1 MITTMPRF
9 FVREIDRINRDLL
22 LLSGKV
28 EENLRLAVQAID
40 KGDTD
45 LAEKVIEADKEIDDM
60 EVGIEEECLKILALH
75 QPVAG
80 DLRFIVA
87 VLKINNDLERIGDL
101 ASSIAQR
108 VHYLKKILLLP
119 VPFDLH
125 GMTARV
131 QWMLQ
136 KTLDAFVHQDIELA
150 LKVLKEDDE
159 VDEIH
164 RKCYK
169 HVENLL
175 RDENAT
181 QGFQKVIRWLAVSR
195 ALERIADHTTNI
207 AEDVIYMLSGQII
220 RHQHIEN
227 TPDEEDDDETITDS
241 HDS

>member
-1 MITTMPRF
+1 MIITMPLF

-45 LAEKVIEADKEIDDM
+45 LAEKIIEADKEIDDM

-101 ASSIAQR
+101 ASGIAQR
-108 VHYLKKILLLP
+108 VYYLRKISHLP
-119 VPFDLH
+119 PPFDLH

-136 KTLDAFVHQDIELA
+136 KTIDAFVHQDIELA
-150 LKVLKEDDE
+150 LKILKEDDE

-164 RKCYK
+164 RKAYK
-169 HVENLL
+169 RVEKIL
-175 RDENAT
+175 REETNT
-181 QGFQKVIRWLAVSR
+181 HGFQKIVRWLAVSR

-227 TPDEEDDDETITDS
+227 TTDDDEDDETITDPENA
-241 HDS
+241 